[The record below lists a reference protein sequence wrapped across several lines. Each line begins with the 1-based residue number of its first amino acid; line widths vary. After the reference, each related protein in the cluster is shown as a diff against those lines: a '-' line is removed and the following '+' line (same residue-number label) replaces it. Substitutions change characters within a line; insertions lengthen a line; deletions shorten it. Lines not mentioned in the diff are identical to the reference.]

1 MIYWCEPDPMPMLL
15 TSLSAAETFN
25 QMSFLSRRTTRPP
38 FDAIVSSNYRCLP
51 SAHRYYFCYY
61 FVSPFTL
68 SSKTTPPS
76 ILTAATAA
84 TVTATAAFARRG
96 QCQQAHYRY
105 VLQTYSVESD
115 PLLLFFFHRAFFFL
129 SSNSITLFTFQ
140 RFKTLL
146 FCFLFAF
153 FRYRVVALINLRACV
168 CVCAGTAPKTCF
180 GYRQSAH
187 IFPFFVVVF
196 NFCLSTCIR
205 HCLNMLIKSTVA
217 VVMVRFNLD
226 VQKPIGKWMYR
237 RISVE
242 IPKWNEIKMKNYLIV
257 NGRWPSDDVI
267 KPKPCTHR
275 LRTHD
280 NH

>member
-115 PLLLFFFHRAFFFL
+115 PLLLFFSIVRFFSVVHHPFHV
-129 SSNSITLFTFQ
+129 STIQNTFV
-140 RFKTLL
+140 L
-146 FCFLFAF
+146 
-153 FRYRVVALINLRACV
+153 
-168 CVCAGTAPKTCF
+168 
-180 GYRQSAH
+180 
-187 IFPFFVVVF
+187 FFVCF
-196 NFCLSTCIR
+196 F
-205 HCLNMLIKSTVA
+205 
-217 VVMVRFNLD
+217 
-226 VQKPIGKWMYR
+226 
-237 RISVE
+237 SV
-242 IPKWNEIKMKNYLIV
+242 
-257 NGRWPSDDVI
+257 SSC
-267 KPKPCTHR
+267 CT
-275 LRTHD
+275 D
-280 NH
+280 